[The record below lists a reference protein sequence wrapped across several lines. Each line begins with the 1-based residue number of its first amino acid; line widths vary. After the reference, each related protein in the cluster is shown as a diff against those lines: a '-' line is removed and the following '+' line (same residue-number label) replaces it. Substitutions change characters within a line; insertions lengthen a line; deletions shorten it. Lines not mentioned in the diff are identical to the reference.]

1 MAGNDILSRIQI
13 LLDADT
19 ARFEQGMQDAQNTSE
34 SVFKKISTSAKAFAG
49 AVASSAV
56 TSATALAAY
65 TNEYVKN
72 IKEIEKFAYI
82 SDASFVQF
90 QKMAA
95 GADAAGVSAD
105 QLSSMYKDFNEK
117 LGEFVTVG
125 AGGAVDF
132 FEQVASKTEGSA
144 DAAMKLAK
152 EMANLSGPQALEMYV
167 KKMEQANLSQEQ
179 MSFLMESMA
188 SDTTALIPLL
198 VNGGEGMRLWGEAAD
213 RAGVIID
220 DNTRKAAK
228 ALGVDIKLLDM
239 QLEGAKNQVMQSV
252 IPAFVDISSAFLST
266 EGNTISLKG
275 ASEVLGD
282 SLRGLAKIGLGVSSV
297 FDIVGTV
304 IGGTAAAMTSKAVTA
319 EDVIK
324 DLEAKL
330 DGYGKK
336 FEKISGDG
344 GIPEG
349 DRKRLI
355 EIEQQR
361 LDLQNQV
368 AKARQSQTKGAQDWL
383 DKQNEVEKKVKATE
397 KAQSD
402 LNNKLEEQRRIQ
414 DSLIYEFSDKP
425 NQMRL
430 DYELKVSDIDRAG
443 FDSKTK
449 SDFIKMASERYNAE
463 KELYLAEQKFE
474 LNQHKYSEIEK
485 LNEEFKLN
493 NLRIN
498 ANIQM
503 NDKDY
508 NAQIKSLTEKH
519 NQELAWAKLESEQR
533 ISDAGSMLRTDLQN
547 MEIKYDF
554 ERQQILKNSKLS
566 EDEQKRLVA
575 LSMAS
580 EEFQKRD
587 NLNSATAAWG
597 GTFADL
603 SGTGDQYRLD
613 QERFSRYDESQA
625 LFDAQMALADSAAE
639 REAIWQAHN
648 DRMYLIDK
656 KYQEDK
662 LNLGLDSAQ
671 NELGTMTSVWGQI
684 LGEQSATYAAMAS
697 ASKAFAVFQ
706 ALMNVPTTFSNVY
719 ASVSQI
725 PMIGP
730 YIAPVMAAAAAATQV
745 AQATMIKGYNL
756 TGQAHDG
763 IDQVPETGTW
773 LLKKGERV
781 TTERT
786 SKKLDKKLD
795 EVGAAERQIRET
807 KQADPSVQFNPDI
820 AIFDSRETAE
830 RWMMGKGGEKAVLY
844 HLKRNK
850 SNLGI

>member
-19 ARFEQGMQDAQNTSE
+19 ANFQQGMQSAQNTSE

-65 TNEYVKN
+65 TNEYVKK

-368 AKARQSQTKGAQDWL
+368 AKAEQARTKG
-383 DKQNEVEKKVKATE
+383 
-397 KAQSD
+397 SH
-402 LNNKLEEQRRIQ
+402 
-414 DSLIYEFSDKP
+414 F
-425 NQMRL
+425 
-430 DYELKVSDIDRAG
+430 
-443 FDSKTK
+443 
-449 SDFIKMASERYNAE
+449 
-463 KELYLAEQKFE
+463 
-474 LNQHKYSEIEK
+474 
-485 LNEEFKLN
+485 
-493 NLRIN
+493 
-498 ANIQM
+498 
-503 NDKDY
+503 
-508 NAQIKSLTEKH
+508 
-519 NQELAWAKLESEQR
+519 
-533 ISDAGSMLRTDLQN
+533 
-547 MEIKYDF
+547 
-554 ERQQILKNSKLS
+554 
-566 EDEQKRLVA
+566 
-575 LSMAS
+575 
-580 EEFQKRD
+580 
-587 NLNSATAAWG
+587 
-597 GTFADL
+597 
-603 SGTGDQYRLD
+603 
-613 QERFSRYDESQA
+613 
-625 LFDAQMALADSAAE
+625 
-639 REAIWQAHN
+639 
-648 DRMYLIDK
+648 
-656 KYQEDK
+656 
-662 LNLGLDSAQ
+662 
-671 NELGTMTSVWGQI
+671 
-684 LGEQSATYAAMAS
+684 
-697 ASKAFAVFQ
+697 
-706 ALMNVPTTFSNVY
+706 
-719 ASVSQI
+719 
-725 PMIGP
+725 
-730 YIAPVMAAAAAATQV
+730 
-745 AQATMIKGYNL
+745 
-756 TGQAHDG
+756 
-763 IDQVPETGTW
+763 
-773 LLKKGERV
+773 
-781 TTERT
+781 
-786 SKKLDKKLD
+786 
-795 EVGAAERQIRET
+795 
-807 KQADPSVQFNPDI
+807 
-820 AIFDSRETAE
+820 
-830 RWMMGKGGEKAVLY
+830 
-844 HLKRNK
+844 
-850 SNLGI
+850 

>member
-19 ARFEQGMQDAQNTSE
+19 ARFEQGMQDAQDTSE

-72 IKEIEKFAYI
+72 INEIEKFAYI

-282 SLRGLAKIGLGVSSV
+282 SLRRLAKIGLGVSSV

-336 FEKISGDG
+336 FEKISGEA

-383 DKQNEVEKKVKATE
+383 DKQNEVEKNIKSAT

-402 LNNKLEEQRRIQ
+402 LNKKLEEQRRIQ

-430 DYELKVSDIDRAG
+430 DYELKVSDIDQAG

-519 NQELAWAKLESEQR
+519 NQELVWAKLESEQR

-547 MEIKYDF
+547 VEIKYDF